1 MRLWRSSGQVEDVD
15 PQELPDHL
23 DEDTLAWV
31 DLTDPDSETF
41 RRIVARFGL
50 DAHSVEAA
58 LGRHER
64 PKVTRHPGYLFL
76 TAYAA
81 LLDDAVPAAH
91 SSRLTT
97 SQISA
102 FVLPRAVVTI
112 HAGDRF
118 PVEDV
123 LGRWEDAAE
132 ALAHAAPSVRTGI
145 LVHGL
150 LDVVVD
156 GHFETIQLL
165 DDAVEEL
172 EDLLFDDVPRTRDV
186 QQAIYRLRKE
196 LVQLR
201 RVVVPMREVVGA
213 LLRHQSA
220 AVGPIRD
227 GLPDATPT
235 PHRAD
240 GGALAAGESAPT
252 GHAALIGDYEDLY
265 DHALRAAEW
274 TESIRDMITSAF
286 ETNLSL
292 QDARLNTV
300 MKKLA
305 SWAAIIAV
313 PTAVTGWFGQN
324 VPYPG
329 FSAPLGLWLSVA
341 LVCVGSVGLYAM
353 FKRRDWL

>member
-1 MRLWRSSGQVEDVD
+1 MRVRLWRTSGRVDDVD
-15 PQELPDHL
+15 PQELPNHL

-31 DLTDPDSETF
+31 DLIDPDSETLG
-41 RRIVARFGL
+41 RIVARFGL
-50 DAHSVEAA
+50 DAHSVEDA

-81 LLDDAVPAAH
+81 LLDEAVPAAH
-91 SSRLTT
+91 NSRLAT

-112 HAGDRF
+112 RVGDRF
-118 PVEDV
+118 PIEDV
-123 LGRWEDAAE
+123 VSRWEDAAE
-132 ALAHAAPSVRTGI
+132 AVAHAAPSVQTGI
-145 LVHGL
+145 LIHGL

-201 RVVVPMREVVGA
+201 RVVLPMREVVGA

-220 AVGPIRD
+220 TAGPSLD
-227 GLPDATPT
+227 ALPDATHAAT
-235 PHRAD
+235 PAP
-240 GGALAAGESAPT
+240 AAGESAPA